1 MSYIPR
7 HAQEKIDRLQS
18 ELDALKSR
26 SSTDAANDGNASM
39 AIYRAGFWAALILLV
54 AFAGFWFSRF
64 GLSAPELTSEQIKTM
79 QMEIDSLRNVHMI
92 DHAAYGDM
100 DSSGYF
106 GQGVWYFVQIG
117 AYEEVDMSM
126 FDGENLNFRTR
137 YEDGFWKYTLGAFRD
152 VERAEA
158 FMESLRQIG
167 FKNAWLLAMNDGVRQ
182 TIEESMGG

>member
-18 ELDALKSR
+18 ELDALKNR
-26 SSTDAANDGNASM
+26 SSTDTSGEEDASLTV
-39 AIYRAGFWAALILLV
+39 YRAGFWAALILLV

-64 GLSAPELTSEQIKTM
+64 GLSAPELTSEQIKSM

-92 DHAAYGDM
+92 HQADYGDI
-100 DSSGYF
+100 DTSGYF
-106 GQGVWYFVQIG
+106 GNGVWYFVQIG

-152 VERAEA
+152 VDRAEA

-182 TIEESMGG
+182 SIEGSRGG